1 MKLLLAAIVLLLC
14 SCALADAPQP
24 WRAVDLDRPGA
35 LEALKLDHPGHF
47 AKVEKILSE
56 APQRP
61 YASVRGWMRTEFDA
75 RDVDTS
81 YLMKTSYPALARI
94 TFTLDERQYT
104 KVIRIDAPAKAVP
117 AK

>member
-1 MKLLLAAIVLLLC
+1 MKTLLAAFAL
-14 SCALADAPQP
+14 SFAGSALAI
-24 WRAVDLDRPGA
+24 DLDQPGA
-35 LEALKLDHPGHF
+35 LEALARENPAHY
-47 AKVEKILSE
+47 AKVQKILSE

-61 YASVRGWMRTEFDA
+61 FASVRGWMRTEFDA

-81 YLMKTSYPALARI
+81 YLVKTSYPAQARL

-104 KVIRIDAPAKAVP
+104 KVIRIDAPASAMP

>member
-94 TFTLDERQYT
+94 TFTLDERQ
-104 KVIRIDAPAKAVP
+104 
-117 AK
+117 